1 MSFQRVVGPCA
12 LVGLLALPALLASPA
27 VQPARAQP
35 AASASASPQAA
46 PAATIDLQ
54 QGWTDA
60 VREGF
65 WFQTQGSRMMP
76 YDWFAA
82 LEQATNSTLLREP
95 AFLESLGYITVG
107 PSPANPLGLPIGFT
121 KDEDIWKREYVGLTC
136 SACHTAR
143 LTIAGKPTIVE
154 GGPGL
159 ADFTGFLVASVASLD
174 ATLADAA
181 KFRRF
186 ADRVGAK
193 SATARAVLRK
203 QLVTQT
209 QTLKKRRDD
218 NTPTEAY
225 GFGRVDAFGHIF
237 NQVFVADVG
246 VNANVTKPDAPVS
259 YPFLW
264 DTPQHDFVQWNGSA
278 PNADLG
284 SLFRNIG
291 ELLGVFGT
299 IDVKKSLFGLPD
311 YPSSVRQSKLI
322 PLEDTVATLFSPV
335 WPKNVLP
342 IDETLAA
349 KGAGI
354 YTQAC
359 VQCHAPINRTDPNRK
374 VTAVMTPLQDVG
386 TDPAM
391 TLSYIQKLAQLPV
404 QTGPLNGREIP
415 PGKFGTSSPGGP
427 VITNVVL
434 GAFVGQ
440 LLLVEKVEFKKQAAQ
455 NQAMLQRSA
464 AMLPRA
470 QYKTRPLDGVWATAP
485 FLHNGS
491 VPSLAELLK
500 PPAERVKA
508 FWVGSRVFDPAAVG
522 LSTEKGT
529 NAFWFDTTRL
539 GNSNAGHTWG
549 TGLSADDKRALLEYL
564 KTL

>member
-1 MSFQRVVGPCA
+1 MSLRRVVGLCA
-12 LVGLLALPALLASPA
+12 VLGLLAPPVVHPAG
-27 VQPARAQP
+27 AQ
-35 AASASASPQAA
+35 PQAA
-46 PAATIDLQ
+46 IDLQ

-60 VREGF
+60 VREAF

-82 LEQATNSTLLREP
+82 LEQASDTALLRDP

-107 PSPANPLGLPIGFT
+107 ASPANPLGLPIGFT
-121 KDEDIWKREYVGLTC
+121 KDEDVWKRSYVGLTC

-143 LTIAGKPTIVE
+143 LTIAGTPTIVE
-154 GGPGL
+154 GGQAL
-159 ADFTGFLVASVASLD
+159 SDFSGFLSAVVGSLE

-203 QLVTQT
+203 GLEAQT

-246 VNANVTKPDAPVS
+246 LNANLTKPDAPVS

-284 SLFRNIG
+284 ALFRNVG

-299 IDVKKSLFGLPD
+299 VDVKKSLFGLPD
-311 YPSSVRQSKLI
+311 YPSSVRQSKLV
-322 PLEDTVATLFSPV
+322 PLEDMVVTLFSPV

-342 IDETLAA
+342 VDQALATRGAEIYKQTCVECHKPID
-349 KGAGI
+349 
-354 YTQAC
+354 
-359 VQCHAPINRTDPNRK
+359 RTDPNRTI
-374 VTAVMTPLQDVG
+374 TAVMTPLQEAG

-391 TLSYIQKLAQLPV
+391 TLAYIQKLAQLPV

-415 PGKFGTSSPGGP
+415 PGRFGASSPGGP
-427 VITNVVL
+427 VLTNVVL

-440 LLLVEKVEFKKQAAQ
+440 LLIAEKVAFKKQAAQ

-470 QYKTRPLDGVWATAP
+470 QYKTRPLNGVWATAP

-500 PPAERVKA
+500 PPADRVKG
-508 FWVGSRVFDPAAVG
+508 FWVGSRVFDPDLVG
-522 LSTEKGT
+522 LSTAKDT
-529 NAFWFDTTRL
+529 NAFWFDTTRP
-539 GNSNAGHTWG
+539 GNSNAGHAWG
-549 TGLSADDKRALLEYL
+549 TALSPEDKRALLEYL